1 MKQEYTD
8 KMKAYQQPEYEAF
21 LKEKCVLDAKQFL
34 QASLIYLYYALA
46 TAKLFDDVGKKN
58 IEESNKDPFYN
69 VVEILGWHYDAH
81 KLLNILPVE
90 WVSHIS
96 NSLDCLLQYINAAL
110 HLKLPIKS
118 VSEKRLIDK
127 LPSFQSVK
135 NATESLWNDETV
147 NYIRSVYNFSKHT
160 LDLYG
165 GSSLLDALN
174 GKRDIHIPDFK
185 YRNTVY
191 KGKSTGELID
201 YYETFIGKYIDLID
215 AVDLALRNSLPIISR
230 YHITKMIIDGNS
242 LGEVT
247 DDTDLALYVEHNKGG
262 KNTTRFW
269 VGDLHLTSGQ
279 TVEIM
284 PPSISRSGQYLEY
297 IGKYEVV
304 KGGTTIG
311 ELTTVSNKIDSSVLL
326 YNEYIYTEIHK
337 NIE

>member
-8 KMKAYQQPEYEAF
+8 KMKAYQQPEYESF

-81 KLLNILPVE
+81 KLLNKLTLE

-110 HLKLPIKS
+110 HLELSVKS
-118 VSEKRLIDK
+118 VGEKRLQDK
-127 LPSFQSVK
+127 LSALQSVK
-135 NATESLWNDETV
+135 DAMESLWNDETV
-147 NYIRSVYNFSKHT
+147 SYIRSVYNFSKHT

-185 YRNTVY
+185 YRNTIY
-191 KGKSTGELID
+191 KGKSTGELIN
-201 YYETFIGKYIDLID
+201 YYETLIGKYIDLMD
-215 AVDLALRNSLPIISR
+215 AVDLALRNLSPITNR
-230 YHITKMIIDGNS
+230 YHITKMIIDGNF

-247 DDTDLALYVEHNKGG
+247 DDTDLTLYVEHDKGG

-269 VGDLHLTSGQ
+269 VRDLHLTPGQ
-279 TVEIM
+279 TTEIM
-284 PPSISRSGQYLEY
+284 PPPVSRSGQYLEY
-297 IGKYEVV
+297 IDRIEVMNNGIKV
-304 KGGTTIG
+304 G
-311 ELTTVSNKIDSSVLL
+311 ELTTDSTEIDTSVLS
-326 YNEYIYTEIHK
+326 YIKYDYK
-337 NIE
+337 KSL